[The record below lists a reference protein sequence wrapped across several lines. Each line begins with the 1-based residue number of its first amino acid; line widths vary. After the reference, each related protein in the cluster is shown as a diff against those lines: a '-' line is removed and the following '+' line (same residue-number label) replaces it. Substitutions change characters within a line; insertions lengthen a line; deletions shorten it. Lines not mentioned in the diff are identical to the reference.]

1 MEDQSLNVKNQ
12 RKLKTYSME
21 SEMMNLVS
29 LLAIPA
35 AAGAAYGGVK
45 AGLNGTRQSLAQI
58 ERTVERIG
66 QKVDTHGER
75 ITAVETQA
83 ANLKERVASNTTKT

>member
-1 MEDQSLNVKNQ
+1 MATL
-12 RKLKTYSME
+12 L
-21 SEMMNLVS
+21 S

-58 ERTVERIG
+58 ERIITRLDE
-66 QKVDTHGER
+66 KVDTHGER
-75 ITAVETQA
+75 LASVEAET
-83 ANLKERVASNTTKT
+83 ANLKERVTSVTK